1 MEHIYCAGIITYS
14 LNNDT
19 LYYLILRYQAGH
31 WDFPKGK
38 IETGET
44 KQTAALRELKEE
56 AGINAQIN
64 KDFEETINYVFM
76 DHTKQITQK
85 TVYFFVGKTEQTTIT
100 LSHEHADY
108 RWLPFE
114 EALELVTYNNAK
126 KILKK
131 AHKYILTR
139 Q

>member
-19 LYYLILRYQAGH
+19 VYYLILRYQAGH

-56 AGINAQIN
+56 AGINAQLD

-85 TVYFFVGKTEQTTIT
+85 TVYFFVGRTEQTTIT
-100 LSHEHADY
+100 LSHEHTDY
-108 RWLPFE
+108 RWLPFK
-114 EALELVTYNNAK
+114 EALELVTYDNAK